1 MSPKRTLSETDLDYI
16 VSHTAYKDREA
27 LRAQFT
33 NFLARHPDGYIGK
46 KDFRGMMRACFPEKH
61 GKQMDTLEK
70 RIFNM
75 YDENRD
81 GHISFSEFMVV
92 MYVLSNGTPEDNLK
106 QIFRIFDADADGSI
120 SLKEL
125 KKVVNDIFH
134 LLSNED
140 KETCKNKAALTLSAF
155 KEMDTNAD
163 GMITEKEFLDA
174 IMAQEKMATL
184 LTLKIAQVFDPDAK

>member
-1 MSPKRTLSETDLDYI
+1 LFTLPL
-16 VSHTAYKDREA
+16 
-27 LRAQFT
+27 F
-33 NFLARHPDGYIGK
+33 
-46 KDFRGMMRACFPEKH
+46 
-61 GKQMDTLEK
+61 
-70 RIFNM
+70 
-75 YDENRD
+75 
-81 GHISFSEFMVV
+81 FS
-92 MYVLSNGTPEDNLK
+92 
-106 QIFRIFDADADGSI
+106 RFDADADGSI

-184 LTLKIAQVFDPDAK
+184 LTLKIAQERGIRQICNFLKSWCPIPSGPTISEIRIF